1 MRIPLRKI
9 NNQCYSLLMDA
20 TIRLFIAA
28 SLTDELGP
36 YLKEQLRPLL
46 DDTLR
51 PIPLQNMHLTLF
63 FIGNVPAT
71 ELDTIRYKVKEIA
84 HQCEPFTL
92 QLAAVEQGP
101 KPTSPRLIWARFNEH
116 PEFAKLSKKLS
127 TALAPEEPNKL
138 KPTPHITLARYRK
151 NIARP
156 EAKPAVLP
164 EKDITLPVNAIGV
177 WKSELASPHPIY
189 SILESYLLGQNQTN
203 PR

>member
-1 MRIPLRKI
+1 
-9 NNQCYSLLMDA
+9 MDA

-36 YLKEQLRPLL
+36 YLKEALRPLL

-63 FIGNVPAT
+63 FIGNVPDT
-71 ELDTIRYKVKEIA
+71 ELNTIRHKVKEIA
-84 HQCEPFTL
+84 HQFEPFTL

-127 TALAPEEPNKL
+127 ATLALAEPNKL
-138 KPTPHITLARYRK
+138 KHTPHITLARYRK

-156 EAKPAVLP
+156 EVKPAIYP
-164 EKDITLPVNAIGV
+164 EKEITLPVNAIGV

-189 SILESYLLGQNQTN
+189 SILESYLLGQNQTK
-203 PR
+203 P